1 MVKPVNSFIKNCSA
15 QNCVMKVLGCVV
27 MRDVLWKDVVGRTHE
42 IAHVTQRHTANQQ
55 RRGILPGLLSLLG
68 NLVESV

>member
-1 MVKPVNSFIKNCSA
+1 
-15 QNCVMKVLGCVV
+15 MKVLGCVV